1 MSESGTGLDVLVNN
15 AGIAGRLAAP
25 TDTVPTDFLPV
36 FGVNLL
42 GPVRV
47 THAFLP
53 LLTQSVS
60 PRLVMVSSGMGSF
73 GVTTDSTRIES
84 TLHGLVY
91 PSSKAALN
99 MVTTMYAKHFRIFA
113 SWLSTPVTRRP
124 HSTASP
130 APNRSKKAPLR
141 SSRHAPHLHQREC
154 SSTVAVRCRGDPAG
168 EIALQCRRDN
178 LDELSRGQRRQGL
191 ECQDVTHEH
200 HPRHLGRYQLGPQP
214 TSALRLIDPA
224 QQRFE
229 RHLEQECSDQSALA
243 TADLGSEHRHRR
255 IAVRGLPYSDQ
266 GGGKCVTEVRD
277 GVSYTGARTS
287 LGSTGSAMDAVNNS
301 IFVPK

>member
-1 MSESGTGLDVLVNN
+1 MTTQHGSTVLVTGATGGLGAETCRRLAASGHTIWMGVRNVDAGNEIAAKIRVDSPRSDVRVVELDVTSDDSATAAYQTVSESGTGLDVLVNN

-99 MVTTMYAKHFRIFA
+99 MVTTMYAKALPDIRVVA
-113 SWLSTPVTRRP
+113 VDPGY
-124 HSTASP
+124 TATALNGFSGTQSVEEGTAAIVEACTAPSP
-130 APNRSKKAPLR
+130 AGMFIDR
-141 SSRHAPHLHQREC
+141 
-154 SSTVAVRCRGDPAG
+154 RGP
-168 EIALQCRRDN
+168 
-178 LDELSRGQRRQGL
+178 
-191 ECQDVTHEH
+191 
-200 HPRHLGRYQLGPQP
+200 
-214 TSALRLIDPA
+214 
-224 QQRFE
+224 
-229 RHLEQECSDQSALA
+229 
-243 TADLGSEHRHRR
+243 
-255 IAVRGLPYSDQ
+255 
-266 GGGKCVTEVRD
+266 
-277 GVSYTGARTS
+277 
-287 LGSTGSAMDAVNNS
+287 
-301 IFVPK
+301 VPW